1 MIKMYKELVSLL
13 STFLPKA
20 AAQAISLVALSLVA
34 GWFGRE
40 IRDIVKSESVK
51 TQKIIDSNVAINDK
65 LDYIIEA
72 NAIIVEYVNTLS
84 VVTEKTN
91 NILSEMIRE
100 AAKEPVNVP
109 LIDKLEK
116 DVKSA
121 NAELPHHN
129 IKRDTTKLVIRA
141 VKKIP

>member
-20 AAQAISLVALSLVA
+20 AAQAIPLVALSLVA

-40 IRDIVKSESVK
+40 IRDIVKSEAVK
-51 TQKIIDSNVAINDK
+51 TQKIIDNNAAISDK
-65 LDYIIEA
+65 LDYIINT
-72 NAIIVEYVNTLS
+72 NAIIIEYVNTLS

-91 NILSEMIRE
+91 NTLSEMIRE

-121 NAELPHHN
+121 NAELPHYN